1 MDPDSSLLI
10 ILLSLLFSA
19 FFSGMEI
26 AFVTSNKL
34 YLELMKKR
42 GELNARILSPF
53 LENPSRFIAT
63 MLVGN
68 NISLVIY
75 GIEMAQIL
83 EPFIRLY
90 TNLDSLVLLLQTIL
104 SALIVLVSAE
114 FIPKVLFSLNA
125 NRFIRLFAI
134 PASLCYYGLYV
145 VVSFVVGISNFIL
158 KRLMRVKQLDEK
170 RAFGRI
176 DLQQYLEEHA
186 TEGVDKEQL
195 EPEIQIFQNA
205 LDFSKVKAREC
216 MVPRNEIVA
225 MEIGE
230 DINSLRDKF
239 VDTGFSKILIYKEN
253 IDQVIGFT
261 HSYELFKQPKD
272 IKSILLPITLVPET
286 MTANDI
292 LNLFIKERKSIALVV
307 DEFGGTSGLL
317 TVEDIIEEI
326 FGEIEDEHDMVELV
340 EVQISEEEFIF
351 SARHEIDYLNEKYH
365 LKLPESEDYET
376 LSGLI
381 VNHCENIPELN
392 ERIDIGEF
400 SFEILE
406 VELTRIETVQ
416 LFQRT

>member
-53 LENPSRFIAT
+53 LESPSRFIAT

-68 NISLVIY
+68 NISLVVY

-253 IDQVIGFT
+253 IDQIIGFT

-416 LFQRT
+416 LFRRT